1 MCIEAVERAAGKTKY
16 ILRFIILLQFVVCVS
31 RAVEQSGEVQT
42 LELQAGELKV
52 IVGNEADHG
61 SKRTGYIGIWS
72 LTSLHE
78 PTNVFVPQCAGC
90 IYLRERAT
98 VTRLGDGEA
107 FIQHLD
113 ESRNVIAE
121 QVVRVISPYYFDCE
135 FRQKLASDSVDF
147 LAASYINGPQDPG
160 IYFLDAQMRWQRHYS
175 PRHGEAASILPEGMA
190 VPVVEKTPNS
200 PYPQGIAH
208 FWDSFSTSRYHPDYA
223 LFYGRFK
230 KMVLVFMFR
239 PRSNVIF
246 FMSPSGRHA
255 AGRANRESCVGL
267 AHSLERIEAEC
278 ERFYLGAWSL
288 QAVQE

>member
-1 MCIEAVERAAGKTKY
+1 
-16 ILRFIILLQFVVCVS
+16 
-31 RAVEQSGEVQT
+31 
-42 LELQAGELKV
+42 
-52 IVGNEADHG
+52 
-61 SKRTGYIGIWS
+61 
-72 LTSLHE
+72 
-78 PTNVFVPQCAGC
+78 
-90 IYLRERAT
+90 
-98 VTRLGDGEA
+98 
-107 FIQHLD
+107 
-113 ESRNVIAE
+113 
-121 QVVRVISPYYFDCE
+121 VISPYYFDCE

-246 FMSPSGRHA
+246 FMSPSGGGMQPDART
-255 AGRANRESCVGL
+255 ANPAWDWRIHLSGL
-267 AHSLERIEAEC
+267 KPNASASISVRGVYKQYKSDADILDEYRRWVSTCGTRLH
-278 ERFYLGAWSL
+278 
-288 QAVQE
+288 